1 MDDQIVC
8 DTMCKDSKD
17 KGANRLTKH
26 QLSYNQHY
34 VVSQNSTMYIISDI
48 VSKTKPK
55 KKIIESM

>member
-26 QLSYNQHY
+26 QLSYNPHY
-34 VVSQNSTMYIISDI
+34 VYHKTLPMYIISDI